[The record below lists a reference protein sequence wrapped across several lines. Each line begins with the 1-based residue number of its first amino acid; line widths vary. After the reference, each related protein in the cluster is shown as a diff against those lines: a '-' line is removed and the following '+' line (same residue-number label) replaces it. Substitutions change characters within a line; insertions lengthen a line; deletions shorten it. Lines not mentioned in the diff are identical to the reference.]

1 MDIDNKNILVTG
13 ATGSF
18 GSKMV
23 ETLIGNFNPNK
34 IIIYSRD
41 ELKQSVMQKRLEDK
55 YDAKLIKDKLRFFIG
70 DIRDADRLMKWQ

>member
-1 MDIDNKNILVTG
+1 MEINNQNILVTG

-23 ETLIGNFNPNK
+23 ETLISDFNPNK

-41 ELKQSVMQKRLEDK
+41 ELKQSVMQKALK
-55 YDAKLIKDKLRFFIG
+55 KNMVQNLLKKN
-70 DIRDADRLMKWQ
+70 

>member
-41 ELKQSVMQKRLEDK
+41 ELKQSVMQKSFEEK
-55 YDAKLIKDKLRFFIG
+55 YGAKLIKEINE
-70 DIRDADRLMKWQ
+70 AWDRVTLALKNCSAA